1 MNDLGN
7 KKIMGENIKRQMARL
22 GVSRKE
28 IASALQ
34 VPYSTVC
41 EWISGNAYPRIDK
54 IELMANYF
62 GISKADLVED
72 RNDDSSLSARDE
84 KDIAKILEQTKEQ
97 LLSQEGL
104 MFDGDPA
111 SPEAINSILDAMQIG
126 MEMAKKKNKEKYT
139 PKKYKK
145 D

>member
-54 IELMANYF
+54 IQLLAQYF
-62 GISKADLVED
+62 GITKAQLVEAPGQAPLPDDPPVRDVAQMCIRD
-72 RNDDSSLSARDE
+72 RATTTPF
-84 KDIAKILEQTKEQ
+84 AW
-97 LLSQEGL
+97 
-104 MFDGDPA
+104 PV
-111 SPEAINSILDAMQIG
+111 P
-126 MEMAKKKNKEKYT
+126 MAKPPPPPCSPRCSFAHIWT
-139 PKKYKK
+139 PPSWWAASCP
-145 D
+145 